1 MVGCSADMTATS
13 SPPDARYNVLVEF
26 VHKHLDFQGAELA
39 SVLDMY
45 DIALDGPD
53 CMIVP
58 LPNQSLDLEL
68 DNPRPFCIL
77 SFPTDA
83 RGKQYHFG
91 EGTNTASSETS
102 STSVNIA
109 SILSRCTL
117 VRSVVELWGAG
128 TSIESCAASTKAWIE
143 NSGQRIFEKQSH
155 VANCWKV
162 TVHTL
167 GSKYSREEQDAMR
180 NQFSFLD
187 LKGPVRMKDPTNEFI
202 LIRETELD
210 ATGCPQY
217 PRRGLGK
224 VLIPDNDARPPLAVY
239 FGRVLGDGR
248 SLKGRAGIEEYSLS
262 KRSYLGPTS
271 MDTELSFIMTNLGQV
286 KKGSFCIDPF
296 VGTGSLLISC
306 ALRGAYCMGT
316 DIDLR
321 VLRGRSQEENVQS
334 NFRQYGLPPPEL
346 VRSDNAIYHRH
357 YRPHSP
363 LYDAIICD
371 PPYGIRAGARK
382 TGSRLEEPRPVLD
395 EHRHDH
401 IAQTKPYPVSDVM
414 ADLLDMAART
424 LVMNGRLVYI
434 IPSFKHFD
442 ITTDL
447 PLHECLDLV
456 HVCYQPLSS
465 ELGRRMVTMK
475 KTKEYEPI
483 KREAYMAKVWLNGAE
498 SAEKC
503 ANIRYKI
510 IEAAK
515 KKPGYEEKA
524 AIRKQ
529 KRKEHR
535 EAKKKAKR
543 EATNAAAKDTCTK

>member
-1 MVGCSADMTATS
+1 MNNSFPKD
-13 SPPDARYNVLVEF
+13 RYNLLVEF
-26 VHKHLDFQGAELA
+26 AHKHLDFQRAELE

-45 DIALDGPD
+45 NVTLDGPD
-53 CMIVP
+53 CKIVP
-58 LPNQSLDLEL
+58 LPNQTLDSKL

-77 SFPTDA
+77 SFPMNA
-83 RGKQYHFG
+83 QNKRYHLQDD
-91 EGTNTASSETS
+91 TSKSSSQPNTASE
-102 STSVNIA
+102 NIA
-109 SILSRCTL
+109 TILAKCTL
-117 VRSVVELWGAG
+117 VRSVVELWGVG
-128 TSIESCAASTKAWIE
+128 TSIASCASSAKAWIQ
-143 NSGQRIFEKQSH
+143 NTGRQIFDKQAHIDKS
-155 VANCWKV
+155 WKV
-162 TVHTL
+162 TIHTL

-180 NQFSFLD
+180 NQFSFID
-187 LKGPVRMKDPTNEFI
+187 LKGPVRMKDLTNEFI

-217 PRRGLGK
+217 PRHGLGK
-224 VLIPDNDARPPLAVY
+224 VLIPENDARPPLAVY

-248 SLKGRAGIEEYSLS
+248 SMKGRAGIEQFSLN

-286 KKGSFCIDPF
+286 RKGSFCMDPF
-296 VGTGSLLISC
+296 VGTGSILLSC

-321 VLRGRSQEENVQS
+321 VLRGRNQEENVQS
-334 NFRQYGLPPPEL
+334 NFRQYRLPPPEL

-357 YRPHSP
+357 YRPHPP

-382 TGSRLEEPRPVLD
+382 TGSRLEEPKPVLD

-401 IAQTKPYPVSDVM
+401 IAQTKPYVVSDVM
-414 ADLLDMAART
+414 ADLLEMAART

-434 IPSFKHFD
+434 IPSFKDFD
-442 ITTDL
+442 ATTDM
-447 PLHECLDLV
+447 PQHECLDIV
-456 HVCYQPLSS
+456 HVCYQPLSL

-475 KTKEYEPI
+475 KTKEYDPSM
-483 KREAYMAKVWLNGAE
+483 RETYLAKVWVNGAE

-503 ANIRYKI
+503 ANIRDKI

-515 KKPGYEEKA
+515 KKPGYDEKA

-529 KRKEHR
+529 KRKATR
-535 EAKKKAKR
+535 EAKKRAKR
-543 EATNAAAKDTCTK
+543 ETAEKETAQMGAK